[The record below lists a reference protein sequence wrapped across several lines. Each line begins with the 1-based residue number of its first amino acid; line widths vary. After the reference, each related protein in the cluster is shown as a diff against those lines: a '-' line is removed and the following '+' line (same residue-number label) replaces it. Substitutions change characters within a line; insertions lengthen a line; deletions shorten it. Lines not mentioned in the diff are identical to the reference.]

1 MKKLKYLTLLAIM
14 TCAFTTLDAA
24 ETPKIG
30 VVDFKVCVEQSKI
43 GKQEQE
49 TFETFKDEMEGA
61 LAEKEKEISVLAGK
75 LNDADYIDGLSPD
88 AENELKHRYRT
99 LGQEMNQY
107 QSQYYQALQQ
117 ANFKIVQKIGDVITE
132 ASEAVAKKKGLD
144 LILNEETAFFYSNT
158 LDVSND
164 VVALMDDT
172 FEKTQK

>member
-1 MKKLKYLTLLAIM
+1 MNKLKYLTLLAIM
-14 TCAFTTLDAA
+14 ACAFTPIEAA
-24 ETPKIG
+24 EAAKIG
-30 VVDFKVCVEQSKI
+30 VVNFKTCVEKSKI

-49 TFETFKDEMEGA
+49 AFESFKNEMESA
-61 LAEKEKEISVLAGK
+61 ISEKEKELATIAGK
-75 LNDADYIDGLSPD
+75 LNDADYVDGLSPE

-117 ANFKIVQKIGDVITE
+117 ANFKIIQKIGDVITE

-164 VVALMDDT
+164 VVALMDES